1 MITSARTMLFFLWML
16 TGARSEANEYLGP
29 DPQGELELL
38 SQQLEIKRNRE
49 NGLDSRSIELARE
62 IASLSERIV
71 TISEDIQTRNKAI
84 DGVEIELGGL
94 EASHELARLA
104 LMENNNHLSAAVGVL
119 ARLRKNPPE
128 ALLLTPNQKSQLQLR
143 VVVLSSFMS
152 ALSADVTKISRAL
165 SRSEAVHVKHRRRQ
179 LELTDAKEELEVEQ
193 AKLERVLR
201 RKSSLQ
207 AALFS
212 DRKSAAEEVASLAS
226 KAEDLEELVATLKS
240 ASPGHFEPMVPSVSR
255 QKNPDA
261 TQRLNDSHVA
271 HTLPNQNSLP
281 YPTEGPIIRDFGER
295 LENGTYSQGIFVQ
308 AGGGA
313 YVVAPREGQ
322 IVFSGHFRTYGRL
335 LIIEHAGGYH
345 SLLAG
350 FSRMYSGIGDWVRAG
365 EPVGVMG
372 DEERQGAVLYVEVRL
387 EGEPVSPRDWLE
399 LIDRKVNG

>member
-1 MITSARTMLFFLWML
+1 VITSARTMLFFLWML
-16 TGARSEANEYLGP
+16 AGARSEADEYLGP

-71 TISEDIQTRNKAI
+71 TISEDIQTRSKAI
-84 DGVEIELGGL
+84 DGVEVELGGL
-94 EASHELARLA
+94 EASRELARLA
-104 LMENNNHLSAAVGVL
+104 LVENNNHLSAAVGVL

-143 VVVLSSFMS
+143 AAVLSLFMS
-152 ALSADVTKISRAL
+152 ALSADVTKISHAL

-240 ASPGHFEPMVPSVSR
+240 ASAGHFEPTVPSVSR
-255 QKNPDA
+255 QKNSDA
-261 TQRLNDSHVA
+261 TQRLNDSHIA
-271 HTLPNQNSLP
+271 
-281 YPTEGPIIRDFGER
+281 
-295 LENGTYSQGIFVQ
+295 
-308 AGGGA
+308 
-313 YVVAPREGQ
+313 
-322 IVFSGHFRTYGRL
+322 
-335 LIIEHAGGYH
+335 
-345 SLLAG
+345 
-350 FSRMYSGIGDWVRAG
+350 
-365 EPVGVMG
+365 
-372 DEERQGAVLYVEVRL
+372 
-387 EGEPVSPRDWLE
+387 
-399 LIDRKVNG
+399 